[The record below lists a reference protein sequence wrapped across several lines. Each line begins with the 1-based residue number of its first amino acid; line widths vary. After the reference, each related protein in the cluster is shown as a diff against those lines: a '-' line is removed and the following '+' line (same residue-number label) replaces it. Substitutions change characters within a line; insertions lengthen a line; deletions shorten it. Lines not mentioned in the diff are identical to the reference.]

1 MTHTQRVE
9 TLAEPIAEAYRRLSH
24 PVLLISADGLLV
36 FVNPAAET
44 LYAYSNA
51 ELSGKPLSLIAPTL
65 NGAIIEEM
73 VRSSPDGKWE
83 TEVIGTRKGGD
94 RFPAKLHAS
103 SLTDTGGTYLGCVC
117 TVHDLTELSGLR
129 DDVGHLEGR
138 LLESQKMGAL
148 GLIVGGVAHD
158 FNNLLT
164 AIMNYA
170 EMGVMRAP
178 KQGPLGG
185 YFEEI
190 RRASGRAGNLT
201 RQLLAFSRRR
211 VIAPEVVDLNRV
223 ILDVE
228 RMLRHVIRENIE
240 LVTLLNPGLR
250 MIKVDPSQMEQVI
263 LNLAVNASDAM
274 PRGGKLVIATSN
286 THLPAELARNQAR
299 LSVGPSVSLSVSDS
313 GVRMTEEVKA
323 RIFEP
328 FFTTKD
334 DGKGTGLGLASCHGI
349 IAQSGGLITVQ
360 SEPGRG
366 TTFNI
371 YLPAV
376 DEAATSP
383 PSGEEH
389 PETAPVGT
397 ETILLAEDDPFIRS
411 VSGGMLRDLGYRVL
425 EAENGVDALDN
436 ARGLKEGS
444 IDLLVADVVMPLMG
458 GASLATRLAEAH
470 PKAKVL
476 LMSGY
481 VDGDT
486 VRHALLAEGRE
497 FLQKPFSSL
506 SLARKVR
513 DVIDGAQAV
522 C

>member
-1 MTHTQRVE
+1 MTHTQCAD
-9 TLAEPIAEAYRRLSH
+9 TIAEPIAEAYRRLPH
-24 PVLLISADGLLV
+24 PVLLISIDGLLV

-51 ELSGKPLSLIAPTL
+51 ELSGKPLSRIAPTL

-83 TEVIGTRKGGD
+83 TEIVGARKGGD
-94 RFPAKLHAS
+94 RFRARLHVS
-103 SLTDTGGTYLGCVC
+103 SLTDAGGSYLGGVC
-117 TVHDLTELSGLR
+117 TVHDLSER
-129 DDVGHLEGR
+129 KRLEGR

-148 GLIVGGVAHD
+148 GLLVGGVAHD

-178 KQGPLGG
+178 KQGPVEG

-190 RRASGRAGNLT
+190 QRASARAANLT
-201 RQLLAFSRRR
+201 RQLPDFARRR
-211 VIAPEVVDLNRV
+211 AIAPEVVDLNTV
-223 ILDVE
+223 ILDVD

-240 LVTLLNPGLR
+240 LVTLLDPGLR
-250 MIKVDPSQMEQVI
+250 MIKVDPNQMEQVI

-274 PRGGKLVIATSN
+274 PRGGKLVIATCN
-286 THLPAELARNQAR
+286 THLPEEHARNQAR
-299 LSVGPSVSLSVSDS
+299 LSVGPFVSLSVSDS
-313 GVRMTEEVKA
+313 GVGMTEDVKA

-328 FFTTKD
+328 LFTTKD
-334 DGKGTGLGLASCHGI
+334 EGKGTGLGLASCHGI
-349 IAQSGGLITVQ
+349 IAQSGGLITVE

-376 DEAATSP
+376 DEECASP
-383 PSGEEH
+383 PSGEH
-389 PETAPVGT
+389 PETAPFGT

-411 VSGGMLRDLGYRVL
+411 VSGGMLRDLGYRVV
-425 EAENGVDALDN
+425 EAENGVDALNN
-436 ARGLKEGS
+436 ARGLKDGR
-444 IDLLVADVVMPLMG
+444 IDLLVADVIMPLMG
-458 GASLATRLAEAH
+458 GAMLATKLAVAH
-470 PKAKVL
+470 PEAKVL

-486 VRHALLAEGRE
+486 VRHALLAGGRE
-497 FLQKPFSSL
+497 FIQKPFSSL

-513 DVIDGAQAV
+513 DVIDGDQAAG
-522 C
+522 

>member
-1 MTHTQRVE
+1 MTHTQCVE
-9 TLAEPIAEAYRRLSH
+9 TLTEPIAEAYRRLPH
-24 PVLLISADGLLV
+24 PVLLTSADGLLL

-44 LYAYSNA
+44 LYAYSSS
-51 ELSGKPLSLIAPTL
+51 ELSGKPLSMIAPTL
-65 NGAIIEEM
+65 DGAIIEEM

-83 TEVIGTRKGGD
+83 IEIVAAKKGGD
-94 RFPAKLHAS
+94 NFRVKLNVS
-103 SLTDTGGTYLGCVC
+103 SLTDSGGGYLGCVC
-117 TVHDLTELSGLR
+117 TVHDLSELSRLR
-129 DDVGHLEGR
+129 DDLGRLEGR
-138 LLESQKMGAL
+138 LLESQKMEAL
-148 GLIVGGVAHD
+148 GLLVGCVAHD

-170 EMGVMRAP
+170 EVGLMRAP
-178 KQGPLGG
+178 KQGPLEG
-185 YFEEI
+185 YFGEI
-190 RRASGRAGNLT
+190 RRASERAANLT

-211 VIAPEVVDLNRV
+211 VLAPEVVDLNRI

-240 LVTLLNPGLR
+240 LVTLLNHGLR
-250 MIKVDPSQMEQVI
+250 MIKVDPNQMEQVL

-274 PRGGKLVIATSN
+274 PHGGKLVVATCN
-286 THLPAELARNQAR
+286 TYVPEGLARAQAQ
-299 LSVGPSVSLSVSDS
+299 LSVGPSVCLSVSDS
-313 GVRMTEEVKA
+313 GVGMTEDVKA

-349 IAQSGGLITVQ
+349 IAQSGGFITVE

-376 DEAATSP
+376 DETAASP
-383 PSGEEH
+383 PSEEH
-389 PETAPVGT
+389 RETTPVGT
-397 ETILLAEDDPFIRS
+397 ETILLVEDDPFIRS
-411 VSGGMLRDLGYRVL
+411 VSGGMLRDLGYSVL
-425 EAENGVDALDN
+425 EAENGVDALEN
-436 ARGLKEGS
+436 ARALKEGR

-458 GASLATRLAEAH
+458 GATLATNLAETH
-470 PKAKVL
+470 PEAKIL

-481 VDGDT
+481 LDGDN

-497 FLQKPFSSL
+497 FIQKPFSSL

-513 DVIDGAQAV
+513 DVIDGA
-522 C
+522 